1 MDRTYRTS
9 RKNISIFVL
18 YLLIDILLISFTFY
32 ISYVIQNLNSRIPS
46 LKSYTLICLFWG
58 VITILFLNIHN
69 LYRTERELSIP
80 KEILLAWKAIIFSS
94 LLVASIVFL
103 LKVIIFSRLIF
114 GINFILL
121 CITLAGWRVVKR
133 LMLRYL
139 ISRGYN
145 NFNTLIIGAGR
156 LGKELA
162 DEINRNRYLG
172 LEIVGF
178 LDDYKENG
186 TQISGYKVLGRISD
200 FKKTVGQNFV
210 DEVLITIPSEREKT
224 AQIIKEG
231 SLLNTSVK
239 IIPDQFELLTI
250 SLRNYNIG
258 YIPVLEYADKKIHKT
273 ELLNKK
279 IMDMVLSGIGLI
291 LLLPLFVVMWILI
304 KIDSKGPVFY
314 VSKRY
319 GKKGKI
325 FNFLK
330 FRSMVIN
337 ADALLLSLKEKNE
350 ADEPIFKIKNDPR
363 ITKIGKFMRRYSLD
377 ELPQLW
383 NVLRGDMSIV
393 GPRPLPLGQVENS
406 DLEQLKRLEIKPGI
420 TGLWQIHGRSD
431 IPFHRLVKWD
441 IWYIKNWSLWL
452 DLVILTKTIPVVLKK
467 KGAY

>member
-1 MDRTYRTS
+1 MDRTYRPT
-9 RKNISIFVL
+9 RKDIQVFVL
-18 YLLIDILLISFTFY
+18 YLLIDIVLIFLAFY
-32 ISYVIQNLNSRIPS
+32 IPYIIYPLRIPS
-46 LKSYTLICLFWG
+46 LKPYALICLFWG
-58 VITILFLNIHN
+58 VISILLLNTDN
-69 LYRTERELSIP
+69 LYRTERELSVP
-80 KEILLAWKAIIFSS
+80 KEILLVWKAIIFSS

-103 LKVIIFSRLIF
+103 LKVIIFPRLIF

-121 CITLAGWRVVKR
+121 CITLAGWRMVKR
-133 LMLRYL
+133 LMVRYL

-162 DEINRNRYLG
+162 GEIDRRPYLG

-186 TQISGYKVLGRISD
+186 TPIDRYKVLGEISD
-200 FKKTVGQNFV
+200 FKKVIRQNFV
-210 DEVLITIPSEREKT
+210 DEVLITIPSEREKM

-239 IIPDQFELLTI
+239 IIPDQFDLLTT

-258 YIPVLEYADKKIHKT
+258 YIPVLEYADKKIYGA
-273 ELLNKK
+273 EVLSKK
-279 IMDMVLSGIGLI
+279 IMDIVLSGIGLI
-291 LLLPLFVVMWILI
+291 LLLPLFIVLGISI

-319 GKKGKI
+319 GKKGKV

-330 FRSMVIN
+330 FRSMVVN
-337 ADALLLSLKEKNE
+337 ADALLPTLKEKNE
-350 ADEPIFKIKNDPR
+350 ADGPIFKMKDDPR
-363 ITKIGKFMRRYSLD
+363 ITSAGKFMRRHSLD

-383 NVLRGDMSIV
+383 NVLKGDMSIV
-393 GPRPLPLGQVENS
+393 GPRPLPIGQVENS
-406 DLEQLKRLEIKPGI
+406 DLEQLRRLEIRPGI

-452 DLVILTKTIPVVLKK
+452 DLVVLARTIPVILKR

>member
-1 MDRTYRTS
+1 MDRTYRASGKTI
-9 RKNISIFVL
+9 KIFVL
-18 YLLIDILLISFTFY
+18 YLFIDIILIFLAFY
-32 ISYVIQNLNSRIPS
+32 IPYIVQNSRIPS
-46 LKSYTLICLFWG
+46 LTLYTLICLFWG
-58 VITILFLNIHN
+58 VITILLLNTYN
-69 LYRTERELSIP
+69 LYQTERELSIP
-80 KEILLAWKAIIFSS
+80 REISLVWKAIIFSS

-114 GINFILL
+114 GMNLILL
-121 CITLAGWRVVKR
+121 CITLAGWRMVKR
-133 LMLRYL
+133 LMVRYF
-139 ISRGYN
+139 IYRGYN
-145 NFNTLIIGAGR
+145 NFNTLIVGGGR

-162 DEINRNRYLG
+162 DEINRRPYLG

-178 LDDYKENG
+178 LDDYKESG
-186 TQISGYKVLGRISD
+186 TPINGYKVLGRISD
-200 FKKTVGQNFV
+200 FKKIVRQNFV

-239 IIPDQFELLTI
+239 IIPDQFDLLAG
-250 SLRNYNIG
+250 SLRSYNIG
-258 YIPVLEYADKKIHKT
+258 YIPVLEYADKKIHRT
-273 ELLNKK
+273 ELLSKK
-279 IMDMVLSGIGLI
+279 IMDVVLSGIGLI
-291 LLLPLFVVMWILI
+291 LLLPLFIVLGILI
-304 KIDSKGPVFY
+304 KVDSKGPVFY
-314 VSKRY
+314 ISKRY
-319 GKKGKI
+319 GRKGKI

-330 FRSMVIN
+330 FRSMVVN

-350 ADEPIFKIKNDPR
+350 ADGPIFKIKNDPR
-363 ITKIGKFMRRYSLD
+363 ITRIGKFMRRYSLD

-406 DLEQLKRLEIKPGI
+406 DLEQLRRLEIKPGI

-452 DLVILTKTIPVVLKK
+452 DLVILAKTIPVILRK